1 MYKLKKVF
9 LFCIMCLFCVAVMPK
24 EVEAARYKFDDSTI
38 NLRLYEDTDPTNI
51 YLVDDPTSKAECI
64 KVKATKK
71 GIVDVEIA
79 ESKRSVDITPRKVGT
94 TTLKVTVKYGKKKK
108 VHKVKVVVRNYENP
122 VVSFKVGGVQYKNK
136 FEKESYYCA
145 KVPKKSKWVTV
156 EVKAKE
162 GYTITNI
169 CFRCDTGKKFIDK
182 KLKNGQR
189 FKLRTY
195 KGESVQVCLENNKTG
210 EIEVLAVFYE

>member
-24 EVEAARYKFDDSTI
+24 EVEAARYKFYDSTI
-38 NLRLYEDTDPTNI
+38 NLRLYEDTVPTNI
-51 YLVDDPTSKAECI
+51 YLINDPTDKAECI

-71 GIVDVEIA
+71 GIVDVEIG
-79 ESKRSVDITPRKVGT
+79 EDKQNVNITPRKVGT

-122 VVSFKVGGVQYKNK
+122 VTSFKVGDVQYKNK
-136 FEKESYYCA
+136 FKKESSYTA

-156 EVKAKE
+156 EVKARE
-162 GYTITNI
+162 GYRVTSIDYYYNI
-169 CFRCDTGKKFIDK
+169 GERYKSKN
-182 KLKNGQR
+182 LKNGQR
-189 FKLRTY
+189 FKLRTC
-195 KGESVQVCLENNKTG
+195 KGESVQVNLENINTG